1 MTMAPARPLPP
12 RAPQLGALSAWTWI
26 DSTPDGLVSFALV
39 TPAVGGPTAAEM
51 QTLAEGAGFATPEQP
66 LPSPGIR
73 LVLQG
78 PDAVLALPG
87 AGHGLRI
94 AADPGWADFVRRG
107 GTVVILLGADPL
119 AVGVGRAAVEGYVMG
134 AMLPRRLW
142 MAKTTLAAEH
152 TAAQL
157 RGDACIYCGGQDDP
171 LTPAGH
177 AYTPTGQAPL
187 GWPVVACPAHATEVA
202 Q

>member
-12 RAPQLGALSAWTWI
+12 RAPQLAALSAWTWI
-26 DSTPDGLVSFALV
+26 DSTPEGLVSFALV

-51 QTLAEGAGFATPEQP
+51 QTLAEGAGLATPDQP

-87 AGHGLRI
+87 AAQGLRI
-94 AADPGWADFVRRG
+94 PADDGWADFVRRG
-107 GTVVILLGADPL
+107 GAVVILLGADPL
-119 AVGVGRAAVEGYVMG
+119 AIGAGRAAVESYVMG

-142 MAKTTLAAEH
+142 LGKTTLAAEH

-157 RGDACIYCGGQDDP
+157 RGDACIYCGEQGEP
-171 LTPAGH
+171 LAPAGH
-177 AYTPTGQAPL
+177 AYTSTGRAPL
-187 GWPVVACPAHATEVA
+187 GWPVVACPAHASEVTR
-202 Q
+202 